1 LWALAGGESWV
12 VNSVKRY
19 RYEIIV
25 VALWA
30 LTVVSKIKFNGL
42 VFGFDYGTYQPDGK
56 FYTYMALDF
65 FKHNPAESAKE
76 VVDWYAIHGFKMN
89 TFTIQDLMPQTS
101 YAYPV
106 ISHRVLYPLLSA
118 PFVALLGIP
127 GMLVVPALSLLV
139 LLISIQRLAS
149 IAEKP
154 LIGMLLVLVLINSTT
169 VLRWMIVNCT
179 DSLLAGLFAL
189 VPFCIINLEKRK
201 KTTLIS
207 LLLLIVFTSST
218 RFILPV
224 WLAILIGLYAKKIF
238 RKEILLLIVVSV
250 LVAIPAL
257 KAQLSTALLPAD
269 VATPIYLKII
279 QLPLV
284 FAKVVTVDI
293 LEMGVLDRLFL
304 FLLVL
309 TIAQAIRHRHHLSS
323 LMFGLVLISTYLIGA
338 INGTLGVNF
347 RYQMPVLVFCAWVI
361 IDTFE
366 YKNGG
371 LRFVST
377 VKRDVIIDKT
387 Q

>member
-1 LWALAGGESWV
+1 
-12 VNSVKRY
+12 
-19 RYEIIV
+19 

-149 IAEKP
+149 VANKP

-179 DSLLAGLFAL
+179 DSLLAGLFAI
-189 VPFCIINLEKRK
+189 VPFCVLKLADKKRVALLYIAVLI
-201 KTTLIS
+201 TL
-207 LLLLIVFTSST
+207 TSAT

-224 WLAILIGLYAKKIF
+224 WLAILMGLYAKNIF
-238 RKEILLLIVVSV
+238 RREVLALTALSV
-250 LVAIPAL
+250 LTAIPAL

-269 VATPIYLKII
+269 VATPTYLKII

-293 LEMGVLDRLFL
+293 LELGVLDRLFL

-309 TIAQAIRHRHHLSS
+309 TIAQAVRLRYHLSS
-323 LMFGLVLISTYLIGA
+323 LMFGLVLFSTYLIGA

-361 IDTFE
+361 IDAFE

-371 LRFVST
+371 LRFVSA
-377 VKRDVIIDKT
+377 VKCDVVIDKT